1 MKSVSRREFI
11 AAATAAAAGSLLGGC
26 KSRSEA
32 PAAAARA
39 PSPANGAAVVEK
51 SRVILIR
58 DRSAVLAD
66 GRANPEVIAR
76 MIDEAAC
83 ALTGEKKPL
92 DAFGA
97 LIRPDDTVGI
107 KSNVWKFLPT
117 PPEVEQALRARILEL
132 GIPEDRIGID
142 DRGVLQNP
150 VFQKATAL
158 INTRPMR
165 THHWSGVGSL
175 IKNYIMFVPDPYNH
189 HADACADLAA
199 IWNLPHVKGKTRLN
213 VLAML
218 TPLFHSVG
226 PHGFN
231 PEYLWNYGGLI
242 VSRDP
247 VAADTVG
254 LSIIE
259 AKRKAFFG
267 DNRPLNPPAKHI
279 QLADTRH
286 RLGTA
291 DPARIALVT
300 LGDDKDILL

>member
-1 MKSVSRREFI
+1 MKAFTRREFI
-11 AAATAAAAGSLLGGC
+11 AAATAATAGGLHYGC

-32 PAAAARA
+32 PAAAREA
-39 PSPANGAAVVEK
+39 SPPKKEAAVVEK
-51 SRVILIR
+51 SRVVLIR
-58 DRSAVLAD
+58 DREAVDRDRKINA
-66 GRANPEVIAR
+66 EVVQR
-76 MIDEAAC
+76 MLDQAVC
-83 ALTGEKKPL
+83 SLTGQPKAR
-92 DAFGA
+92 DAFATFLGPA
-97 LIRPDDTVGI
+97 DVVGI

-117 PPEVEQALRARILEL
+117 PPKVEQALRARILEL

-150 VFQKATAL
+150 VFQRATAL
-158 INTRPMR
+158 VNTRPIR

-175 IKNYIMFVPDPYNH
+175 IKNYIMFVPDPYNYH
-189 HADACADLAA
+189 SDSCADLAA
-199 IWNLPHVKGKTRLN
+199 IWKMPHVRDKTRLC
-213 VLAML
+213 VLVVL

-247 VAADTVG
+247 VAADAVG

-286 RLGTA
+286 GLGTA
-291 DPARIALVT
+291 DPARIELVK